1 MEYRVCPQCRNW
13 NREQTVFC
21 LFCGKPLLRRAARV
35 SRETPNSP
43 RIRSTFARRAQAI
56 LLLIA
61 LVAAL
66 VSAFFPSIR
75 QASALLNARF
85 QELSG
90 PSAPVVMEQ
99 ADFAQSSGTYAVK
112 IYLSQVMSDD
122 EATKSAADDIL
133 GKRYDGAITV
143 SVDPSGSGSI
153 EVNQAFFSPN
163 AITVAAFT
171 NESGI
176 VSTTT
181 LYGTIHQS
189 GMKVSIVCV
198 CENEQISGFIWLDSE
213 QSHIEFLYYS

>member
-13 NREQTVFC
+13 NTKQTVFC

-35 SRETPNSP
+35 SRETANSP
-43 RIRSTFARRAQAI
+43 RVRSTFARRAQAV
-56 LLLIA
+56 LLLLALCLAVIA
-61 LVAAL
+61 PFVPDIAKASQTLSAQFFNPVA
-66 VSAFFPSIR
+66 
-75 QASALLNARF
+75 
-85 QELSG
+85 
-90 PSAPVVMEQ
+90 EQ
-99 ADFAQSSGTYAVK
+99 APFVDDFAQSSGTYAVK
-112 IYLSQVMSDD
+112 IYLSQAVSDD
-122 EATKSAADDIL
+122 AATKSAADDIL

-181 LYGTIHQS
+181 LYGTIYQS

-198 CENEQISGFIWLDSE
+198 FENGNISGFIWLDSE

>member
-35 SRETPNSP
+35 SRETASSP
-43 RIRSTFARRAQAI
+43 RVRSTFARRAQAA
-56 LLLIA
+56 LLLLA
-61 LVAAL
+61 LCFAVVAP
-66 VSAFFPSIR
+66 FFPDIA
-75 QASALLNARF
+75 QASKT
-85 QELSG
+85 LSAQFFN
-90 PSAPVVMEQ
+90 PIAAQTPVVT
-99 ADFAQSSGTYAVK
+99 DFAQSSGTYAVK
-112 IYLSQVMSDD
+112 IYLSQAVSDD
-122 EATKSAADDIL
+122 AATKSAADDIL

-143 SVDPSGSGSI
+143 SVDPDGAGSI
-153 EVNQAFFSPN
+153 QVDQAFFSPD

-171 NESGI
+171 NESGV
-176 VSTTT
+176 VSANT

-198 CENEQISGFIWLDSE
+198 FENGNISGFIWLDSE